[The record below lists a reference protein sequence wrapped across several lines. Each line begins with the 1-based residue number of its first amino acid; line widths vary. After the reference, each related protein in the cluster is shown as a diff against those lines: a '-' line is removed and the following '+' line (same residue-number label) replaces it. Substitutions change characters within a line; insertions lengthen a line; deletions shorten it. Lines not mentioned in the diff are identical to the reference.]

1 MPRCGIA
8 DHPVT
13 DTPIAVFDFET
24 TGLNPSYDRV
34 IEVSVI
40 RLDPGRP
47 PRLVLDTLVNPHR
60 RVSATEIHGI
70 TDADVADAPE
80 FADIADDL
88 LAAISGC
95 VLTAYNVYFDMR
107 FLTAELDRVGV
118 RSDSPHFCLMYLRP
132 MLGLGSRCSLE
143 DACRAHG
150 ISYSSLHIAAADAL
164 AGATLLQDVYFEA
177 LRLQQIETF
186 AHLARL
192 KSYKFV
198 NSFDLPLQQRH
209 TSVCGAPPTGR
220 PPIKSRYTPQPQ
232 REPEHLDPVQ
242 LARHAL
248 GEYWEA
254 LKTVVYDL
262 QIDDEELAYMLS
274 KRRSTQ
280 LPDEQL
286 RMLHARAF
294 STAITQ
300 FIDDEWLDQKESRK
314 LARLHQCLSHLG
326 WAPGE

>member
-1 MPRCGIA
+1 MPPRRGIA
-8 DHPVT
+8 DHPVA

-24 TGLNPSYDRV
+24 TGLNPGYDRV
-34 IEVSVI
+34 VEVSVI
-40 RLDPGRP
+40 RLDPGQP
-47 PRLVLDTLVNPHR
+47 PRLVFDTLINPRR

-80 FADIADDL
+80 FDEITGDL

-107 FLTAELDRVGV
+107 FLAAELDRVGV
-118 RSDSPHFCLMYLRP
+118 RSDCPYFCLMYLRP

-150 ISYSSLHIAAADAL
+150 ITYSSLHVAAADAL
-164 AGATLLQDVYFEA
+164 AGATLLQDVYFDA
-177 LRLQQIETF
+177 LRLQRVETF
-186 AHLARL
+186 GHLAQL

-198 NSFDLPLQQRH
+198 NSFELPPL
-209 TSVCGAPPTGR
+209 SPCDGFECGGR
-220 PPIKSRYTPQPQ
+220 SKSRYTPQSQ
-232 REPEHLDPVQ
+232 REIKDFDPAEVD
-242 LARHAL
+242 RHAL

-274 KRRSTQ
+274 KRHSTQ
-280 LPDEQL
+280 LADEQL

-314 LARLHQCLSHLG
+314 LARLHQCLSQLG